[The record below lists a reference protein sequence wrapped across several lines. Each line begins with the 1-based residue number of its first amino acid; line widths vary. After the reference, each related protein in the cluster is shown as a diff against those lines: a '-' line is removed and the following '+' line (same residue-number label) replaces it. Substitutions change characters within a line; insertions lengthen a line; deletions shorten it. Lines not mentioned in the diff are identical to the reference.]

1 METGQGQNADAGTN
15 CLDCDRYKA
24 LGEVCVIEHGK
35 KFLWEFCKD
44 FQPQV
49 QLPEYDEL
57 MRSVRK
63 DMALERKKQREK
75 KEREKALK
83 EKELRLKKDS
93 RSSKAGKHSKAQ
105 TGTMKNAARK
115 NQRGKSAAKGT
126 DLASAKT
133 LQTVELGAP
142 RPKRQGRE
150 TRTLTVLRKAART
163 SSSEPDVVD
172 VASSEKPTA
181 PVRPRNAGKA
191 SRRKTKPGVV
201 EDTES
206 PR

>member
-1 METGQGQNADAGTN
+1 M
-15 CLDCDRYKA
+15 
-24 LGEVCVIEHGK
+24 IEHGK

-83 EKELRLKKDS
+83 ERELRLKKNS
-93 RSSKAGKHSKAQ
+93 RSSKAGKHSKAER
-105 TGTMKNAARK
+105 GTTKSETSK
-115 NQRGKSAAKGT
+115 NQSSKSTAKRTDIPPGKA
-126 DLASAKT
+126 
-133 LQTVELGAP
+133 LQTVELAP
-142 RPKRQGRE
+142 GSKRKGRE
-150 TRTLTVLRKAART
+150 TRTHAELRKAARK
-163 SSSEPDVVD
+163 SVKEPDAVA
-172 VASSEKPTA
+172 ASSEKPVA
-181 PVRPRNAGKA
+181 PVRPRNARKA
-191 SRRKTKPGVV
+191 TRQKDKHSV
-201 EDTES
+201 EDPEP